1 MRNPIEYIVGD
12 LEAKKQW
19 REYKTRVKA
28 LPSAYRTAYKG
39 LERYA
44 TIFGP
49 VDHSDS
55 MMNMFGDLVDLM
67 ERAAVDGHPVR
78 DVVGEDPTD
87 FMESFIDAYRGNG
100 KSFVEK
106 ERFKLAD
113 SLDRAVAEQ
122 ESRSAGEG
130 GRQ

>member
-12 LEAKKQW
+12 LETKKQW

-28 LPSAYRTAYKG
+28 LPGAYRTAYKG

-44 TIFGP
+44 MIFGP
-49 VDHSDS
+49 VDRSDS

-67 ERAAVDGHPVR
+67 ERAAVDGQSIR

-87 FMESFIDAYRGNG
+87 FMETFIDAYRGQG
-100 KSFVEK
+100 ESFVEK
-106 ERFKLAD
+106 ERSRLAD
-113 SLDRAVAEQ
+113 SLDRAASEQ
-122 ESRSAGEG
+122 SEPGDSGDGPR
-130 GRQ
+130 

>member
-1 MRNPIEYIVGD
+1 MMRNPIEYVVGD

-28 LPSAYRTAYKG
+28 LPNEYQQTYKG

-44 TIFGP
+44 MIFGP

-55 MMNMFGDLVDLM
+55 MLRMLDDLIDLL
-67 ERAAVDGHPVR
+67 ERAAADEQPIR

-87 FMESFIDAYRGNG
+87 FIEAFIDAYRGNG

-106 ERFKLAD
+106 ERAKLAGAVTD
-113 SLDRAVAEQ
+113 AVAEQ
-122 ESRSAGEG
+122 ERKSGGGSR
-130 GRQ
+130 